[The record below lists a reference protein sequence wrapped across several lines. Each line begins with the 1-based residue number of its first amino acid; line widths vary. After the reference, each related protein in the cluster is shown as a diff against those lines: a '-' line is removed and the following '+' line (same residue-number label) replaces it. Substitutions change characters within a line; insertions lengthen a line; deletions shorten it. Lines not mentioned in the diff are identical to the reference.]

1 MNAMTKI
8 SSAGF
13 SGSYDANDITFL
25 LQDVAIESTDVAEK
39 EKAIQSGTRHYS
51 EMISEEKAPSA
62 AYKAIFAKAM
72 DAGAVRFGEDV
83 ARLALAL
90 DRTIDGPITLAS
102 LVRAG
107 APMGVLL
114 NRALKALGRD
124 VRHYGISIIRDR
136 GLDDAA
142 MKHILAERPI
152 EGLVFVD
159 GWTGKGAISSQLEES
174 FKAYSNLPPRLVV
187 LADPCGRAW
196 LAASGDDWLIPSGIL
211 GSTVSGL
218 ISRTVLND
226 EIAATGGFHGCK
238 SWHHL
243 AEHDVTRSFV
253 DEIWEYVQQTLFT
266 TVVEDFADW
275 SDSDRAYHWE
285 KSQAAVKFV
294 ADTHGVT
301 NRNRIKPGIAEA
313 TRAILRR
320 MPKCVYISSLEDP
333 DLAAMIH
340 LLNEKNIPFEVR
352 PEAIA
357 PYRAITLIEKV
368 S

>member
-1 MNAMTKI
+1 
-8 SSAGF
+8 
-13 SGSYDANDITFL
+13 
-25 LQDVAIESTDVAEK
+25 
-39 EKAIQSGTRHYS
+39 
-51 EMISEEKAPSA
+51 MISEEKAPSST
-62 AYKAIFAKAM
+62 YKAIFAKAM
-72 DAGAVRFGEDV
+72 DAGARRFGNDI

-90 DRTIDGPITLAS
+90 DQEIDGAITLAS

-107 APMGVLL
+107 APVGVLL

-124 VRHYGISIIRDR
+124 VQHYGISIIRDK
-136 GLDDAA
+136 GLDDKA
-142 MKHILAERPI
+142 MQHIIANRPL

-159 GWTGKGAISSQLEES
+159 GWTGKGAISTQLEES
-174 FKAYSNLPPRLVV
+174 FKAYSQEPARLVV

-196 LAASGDDWLIPSGIL
+196 LASSGEDWLIPSGIL

-218 ISRTVLND
+218 ISRTILND
-226 EIAATGGFHGCK
+226 SIIQNGGFHGCK
-238 SWHHL
+238 TWNHL
-243 AEHDVTRSFV
+243 ADHDVTRSFV
-253 DEIWEYVQQTLFT
+253 DEVWTYAAEALACSTG
-266 TVVEDFADW
+266 ENFAEW
-275 SDSDRAYHWE
+275 SDSDRTYHWE
-285 KSQAAVKFV
+285 KSKQAVEFV
-294 ADTHGVT
+294 AKTHNVD

-320 MPKCVYISSLEDP
+320 MPSMVYISSLDDP